1 MTIPNLPEGMRLS
14 LPPIHDMNMRIILSY
29 TTSKFTEDKN
39 DAGCMKRL
47 AEIFLLGQIRPLSD
61 KLKALTSVSL
71 PQPDT
76 TPEEINLL
84 LERCAVIYN
93 REVEEYDRCAREAS
107 RAEHALMALKQPA
120 KSVSDSRS
128 RNKTSV
134 SNAEDNAERA
144 MAYKSQQEKR
154 VNDMRGLAGLLYQE
168 ARRFGD
174 AVDIKHFFPRA
185 DNNIMPRAYL
195 LPEIF
200 TRRDEFLFIAAHD
213 TCNAIRSLRLAAE
226 DVIRKCTPPTDKY
239 EISHGG
245 IIKSQAYRYYYQA
258 DNDLLR
264 AITSADDYAKYI
276 AEFGWFMRKRR
287 EATKVSLQASLNTLM
302 SEEQLNEWKGM
313 TVPVPN
319 DLPGF
324 HKKYGNDCQN
334 SEKENDK

>member
-1 MTIPNLPEGMRLS
+1 MTIPNIPEGMRLS
-14 LPPIHDMNMRIILSY
+14 LPPFNDMNMRIILSY

-39 DAGCMKRL
+39 DAGCMERM
-47 AEIFLLGQIRPLSD
+47 AEIFLLGQMRPLAD

-93 REVEEYDRCAREAS
+93 REAEEYDRCEREAS
-107 RAEHALMALKQPA
+107 RARHALMALKQPA
-120 KSVSDSRS
+120 QSVADSRN
-128 RNKTSV
+128 RNKSSL
-134 SNAEDNAERA
+134 SNAEDNAERT

-154 VNDMRGLAGLLYQE
+154 VNDMRGLTGLLYDE
-168 ARRFGD
+168 AKNFTD
-174 AVDIKHFFPRA
+174 SVDIKRC
-185 DNNIMPRAYL
+185 MPRTSRI
-195 LPEIF
+195 PEIF
-200 TRRDEFLFIAAHD
+200 TRRDEFLFIAAAD
-213 TCNAIRSLRLAAE
+213 TCNAIHSLRLAAE
-226 DVIRKCTPPTDKY
+226 GIIRKCTPPTDKY
-239 EISHGG
+239 EINNGG
-245 IIKSQAYRYYYQA
+245 VIKSQAYRHYYHA

-264 AITSADDYAKYI
+264 AIISADDYAKYI
-276 AEFGWFMRKRR
+276 AEFGWFMRESR
-287 EATKVSLQASLNTLM
+287 EATKVSLQASVNTLM

-334 SEKENDK
+334 TEKENDQ